1 MNSSEAINVFK
12 EMKTLSEK
20 LTSLLYELE
29 PDETMSDVD
38 DVENS
43 DEGEFLRDKVRSYEI
58 LLIPNDRE
66 IERSVGVS
74 PLKEFNGKWIQ
85 GIYFLDTAYEY
96 PQWTLDEIY
105 IYNN

>member
-1 MNSSEAINVFK
+1 
-12 EMKTLSEK
+12 MKTLSEK
-20 LTSLLYELE
+20 LTSLLYQLE

-43 DEGEFLRDKVRSYEI
+43 DEAEFLHDEVNSHDI
-58 LLIPNDRE
+58 ILIPNPILDRS
-66 IERSVGVS
+66 IGVS
-74 PLKEFNGKWIQ
+74 PLKKFNDKWIQ
-85 GIYFLDTAYEY
+85 GIYFLDTAFEY